1 MKFQRTGKTDQ
12 DTMMSLSG
20 DEIIGDIIHN
30 NMALIPIPVTP
41 HGSLGALFNRFL
53 SNTTVGQPPSFSTS
67 RPNATAAYD
76 IARSRLVPK
85 GLFQHADRLWQQH
98 NPETAHSGSYRA
110 YTPSANYNQRIGLI
124 LSTSI
129 SSHLKRC
136 HHKNAH
142 AREQR
147 ISRTYPIPTLQ
158 CAQISRPSNMQY
170 PISHLITYPHLRLT
184 DIV

>member
-1 MKFQRTGKTDQ
+1 MLPQKRPRTGT
-12 DTMMSLSG
+12 TYHP
-20 DEIIGDIIHN
+20 ER
-30 NMALIPIPVTP
+30 IPFLHYHAHRFHGPPTCNTP

-98 NPETAHSGSYRA
+98 NPETAHSGSYKA

-136 HHKNAH
+136 YHKNAH

-147 ISRTYPIPTLQ
+147 IIQNVSHSYTTMRTDFTALQHAISDLSPDHLPTP
-158 CAQISRPSNMQY
+158 ATDQY
-170 PISHLITYPHLRLT
+170 SIA
-184 DIV
+184 